1 MNKFDEYIN
10 EIKLFDNKVEIIIN
24 QNSNIKINLE
34 IKRYYEKKYQKPV
47 KLILK
52 NQKIKNKVIAFMS
65 GKGGVGKST
74 LACAYALNTKKKILL
89 LDLDI
94 YGYSIPH
101 LLDINEKLRYE
112 NNKIIPIRYQGI
124 DIVSVQFLLPDQ
136 NNAIILRSLKVN
148 QLIKELIEKIDF
160 NQYDEIVIDTPPG
173 TGDINI
179 DLNLY
184 FENIYYYIVTTPRLL
199 DQKISLRTKE
209 IGDKLNYHFLG
220 FIINEAYYIYNNE
233 KIYIYGNKFLEEIK
247 KNIIFEREI
256 VGVDNEK

>member
-1 MNKFDEYIN
+1 M
-10 EIKLFDNKVEIIIN
+10 LFR
-24 QNSNIKINLE
+24 S
-34 IKRYYEKKYQKPV
+34 
-47 KLILK
+47 
-52 NQKIKNKVIAFMS
+52 
-65 GKGGVGKST
+65 
-74 LACAYALNTKKKILL
+74 
-89 LDLDI
+89 
-94 YGYSIPH
+94 
-101 LLDINEKLRYE
+101 INEKLRYE